1 MANKITDTFSNLF
14 KTTKDQA
21 RDILKKQAKS
31 ATSDITSKASNITSK
46 AKSVFDESS
55 GKSSSFLDKFKN
67 KLNIPDFNLPTT
79 SKASKPIATSGGNV
93 KFVPGETRKAA
104 KSGKKG
110 GVGKLFKSK
119 KGLLIAGIGMVAGMV
134 FLVKPKRRK

>member
-14 KTTKDQA
+14 KTTKDQTK
-21 RDILKKQAKS
+21 DILKDQAKS
-31 ATSDITSKASNITSK
+31 ATSDITSKASDITSK
-46 AKSVFDESS
+46 AKSVFEESA
-55 GKSSSFLDKFKN
+55 GKPSSFLDKFKN

-79 SKASKPIATSGGNV
+79 QKASKPVATSGGKV
-93 KFVPGETRKAA
+93 KFVPDTTTT

-110 GVGKLFKSK
+110 NISKLFKSK
-119 KGLLIAGIGMVAGMV
+119 KGLMIVGLGMVAGMV

>member
-21 RDILKKQAKS
+21 KDILKDQAKS
-31 ATSDITSKASNITSK
+31 ATSDITSKASDITSK
-46 AKSVFDESS
+46 AKSVFEESS

-79 SKASKPIATSGGNV
+79 QKASKPVATSGGKV
-93 KFVPGETRKAA
+93 KFVPDT
-104 KSGKKG
+104 STKKG
-110 GVGKLFKSK
+110 SKGSIGKLFKSK
-119 KGLLIAGIGMVAGMV
+119 KGLMIVGLGMVAGMV